1 VARAQHSDDQLPPLD
16 VHAALKGKDLVVV
29 GATGFLGKVWL
40 SLLLHRYPD
49 VGHLY
54 LMVRGKK
61 DLDHETRFWTEVVPS
76 QVFDPVRDQHPGA
89 AFEQFMRDKITPVSG
104 DVCEPL
110 LGLSHEVLEKMKGSV
125 AAVVNVAGVVDF
137 NPPLDEALKVNAFG
151 AQNLIE
157 LSRHL
162 GGVPVMHTSTC
173 YVVGRRDGLIE
184 DHNPLDF
191 PFPRADEL
199 DRSHWDAD
207 REIAECIDIVEQTRR
222 RAEDAPRQ
230 SHLLD
235 EAKRNLK
242 AKGEPMRG
250 KALEDELEKVKRRFA
265 KDRLIDAG
273 VERAQFWGWPNI
285 YTYTKSIGEQ
295 VFLRSEVRTTLV
307 RPAIVESALEFPV
320 PGWCEGI
327 NTSSPIM
334 YLAMK
339 GVQYIPAG
347 DHCYYDAVPVDLVSA
362 GMIAALA
369 ALLEDRHSDVYQLCT
384 SDVNP
389 LRTRRAGELIGLSK
403 RQRYREATDGNALAN
418 TIQSY
423 TEPAVVH
430 VDTWRRLGAPMVK
443 KTSKSLS
450 KVLELAKGTPLAAVT
465 EPVRRTMDAV
475 HKQSTTV
482 TAVMD
487 AFVPFITQ
495 FEYRFSAKNTRKLMA
510 NLAPA
515 DSQRLPWNPE
525 EIDWRHYWLDV
536 HTKGFEKWAEPLLEE
551 RIKRE
556 TKALRRHD
564 DLVSMLEDM
573 AERHEY
579 SMAFQRLE
587 GEQLTRISY
596 GDVLARSA
604 ATAARLWAAG
614 VRPGDRVALSAK
626 NHPDWPIAYF
636 GIVRTGA
643 AAVPMDPD
651 YEVRPL
657 SNVLRA
663 SGAKIAIFGDEVER
677 PDSAIAPD
685 VDVWNLHEATA
696 PDTSLEAPEVEIR
709 DDMLA
714 SVIYTSGTTGDPKG
728 VMLTH
733 ENFTALVAALAPLF
747 PLKSR
752 DRVLSVLPLHHTFE
766 FTCGMLLPLSRGA
779 RVIYLDEVAGDR
791 LVKALEL
798 GQVTAMVGVP
808 ALWQLL
814 ERKILSNVRES
825 GPIAE
830 KLFEL
835 LLDINRN
842 MGRNL
847 GFDLGHLLF
856 GPVHRALG
864 GNLRTLISGG
874 SALPEDVQHT
884 FAGLGLHLAEGYGL
898 TEAAPVLTVA
908 KAGPRNKGGN
918 VGKAIP
924 GVEVKIA
931 DPNDQGVGE
940 VLARGPNVMKGY
952 ADNPE
957 ATAQVLEDGWLR
969 TGDLGRID
977 DKDRLHIVG
986 RSKEVIVTHAGENVY
1001 PDDVETTLGTP
1012 EHIDE
1017 LSILGVPDPRGNER
1031 VACLAVPSKS
1041 GEPEDDETLD
1051 KKALHARALRS
1062 LKKAFDDLPAVQ
1074 RPTIVHLTDTELPRT
1089 ATRKVKRREVRER
1102 IERLEAAKQAVKEV
1116 ARSQPNE
1123 VIRKAVAAVAKLDPS
1138 EIRLE
1143 QDIIDDLGF
1152 DSLMVVE
1159 LTAALETALPRLPAE
1174 RLAEC
1179 RTIGQIEELARESGN
1194 LERSRTSQIEKD
1206 EDDRLEIPDVVRDVA
1221 LPVLTEGQRRFYA
1234 DLMKVDVK
1242 GRANIPQNRNTLI
1255 VANHAS
1261 HLDMGLVKYALG
1273 NYGAEMVA
1281 LAAEDYFFEGKYKR
1295 AYFENFT
1302 YMAPLDRRSG
1312 LRKTLRQA
1320 GEQLSRG
1327 RTVLIFPEGTRSP
1340 DGIIR
1345 DFMPLIGHLAMNHD
1359 VDILPVYLGG
1369 THKAFPKGSKIPI
1382 PRRRKV
1388 SARIGPVLTIEQM
1401 RARTEGMK
1409 RADAYREIA
1418 RLCQQAV
1425 EALRDGRQIDFS
1437 RELPAEEGTEQGAS
1451 RPGANGKSAMAE
1463 LFADLGSRFVPNAVD
1478 GPVSFYFS
1486 LGEAADGKWTIQVK
1500 GESCDIAPGRPQGG
1514 KADCVLKT
1522 SPEIFNKIV
1531 RESYTPS
1538 VAEFMSGKVKSND
1551 IQLLQ
1556 TFQKIF
1562 DL

>member
-1 VARAQHSDDQLPPLD
+1 MARAQHSDEQLPPLD
-16 VHAALKGKDLVVV
+16 VHAALKGRDLVVV

-61 DLDHETRFWTEVVPS
+61 DLDCETRFWTEVVPS

-89 AFEQFMRDKITPVSG
+89 AFEQFMREKITPVDG

-110 LGLSHEVLEKMKGSV
+110 LGFAPEIIERMKGKV

-184 DHNPLDF
+184 DGNPLDF

-250 KALEDELEKVKRRFA
+250 KALEDELDKVKRRFA
-265 KDRLIDAG
+265 KDRLVEAG
-273 VERAQFWGWPNI
+273 LERAQFWGWPNI

-320 PGWCEGI
+320 AGWCEGI

-347 DHCYYDAVPVDLVSA
+347 QKCYYDAVPVDICSA

-369 ALLEDRHSDVYQLCT
+369 ALLEDRHCDVYQLCT

-389 LRTRRAGELIGLSK
+389 LRTVRAGELIGLSK
-403 RQRYREATDGNALAN
+403 RQRYREATDGSPLVNML
-418 TIQSY
+418 QSY

-430 VDTWRRLGAPMVK
+430 VDTWRRFGSPMVK
-443 KTSKSLS
+443 KTTKSLA
-450 KVLELAKGTPLAAVT
+450 KALRMVKGTPLAAFT
-465 EPVRRTMDAV
+465 EPVRHTMNAV
-475 HKQSTTV
+475 NKQAEVV

-495 FEYRFSAKNTRKLMA
+495 YEYRFSAKNTRKLME

-515 DSQRLPWNPE
+515 DIQRLPWSPE
-525 EIDWRHYWLDV
+525 LIDWRHYWLDV
-536 HTKGFEKWAEPLLEE
+536 HTKGFEKWAEPLLED
-551 RIKRE
+551 RLNRE

-564 DLVSMLEDM
+564 DLVALLEDM
-573 AERHEY
+573 AERHEH

-587 GEQLTRISY
+587 GEQLTRVSY
-596 GDVLARSA
+596 RDVLERSA
-604 ATAARLWAAG
+604 ACAARLWAAG
-614 VRPGDRVALSAK
+614 VRPGDRVALSAN

-636 GIVRTGA
+636 GILRTGA

-663 SGAKIAIFGDEVER
+663 SGAKIAIFDDTVAR
-677 PDSAIAPD
+677 PDPEIATQITET
-685 VDVWNLHEATA
+685 DVWDLHEATA
-696 PDTSLEAPEVEIR
+696 PDPRLEAPSVEIR
-709 DDMLA
+709 DDTLA

-747 PLKSR
+747 PLKGR

-766 FTCGMLLPLSRGA
+766 FTCGMLLPLTRGA

-791 LVKALEL
+791 LVKALDL
-798 GQVTAMVGVP
+798 GQVSAMVGVP

-830 KLFEL
+830 KLFDL
-835 LLDINRN
+835 FLDINRN
-842 MGRNL
+842 MGRKL
-847 GFDLGHLLF
+847 GFDLGRLLF

-874 SALPEDVQHT
+874 SALPEDVHRT

-908 KAGPRNKGGN
+908 KAGPKNRGGN

-924 GVEVKIA
+924 GVEVKIEA
-931 DPNDQGVGE
+931 ANDQGVGE

-952 ADNPE
+952 ADNPD
-957 ATAQVLEDGWLR
+957 ATRQVLQDGWLR

-977 DKDRLHIVG
+977 DKGRLHIVG
-986 RSKEVIVTHAGENVY
+986 RSKEVVVTHAGENVY

-1031 VACLAVPSKS
+1031 VACLAVPA
-1041 GEPEDDETLD
+1041 EPDEDETLD
-1051 KKALHARALRS
+1051 RQAVHARALRS
-1062 LKKAFDDLPAVQ
+1062 LHKAFEELPSVQ
-1074 RPTIVHLTDTELPRT
+1074 RPTIVHLTDAELPRT

-1102 IERLEAAKQAVKEV
+1102 IERLEAAKQAVKST
-1116 ARSQPNE
+1116 ARSEPNE
-1123 VIRKAVAAVAKLDPS
+1123 VIRNAVAAVAKLEPS
-1138 EIRLE
+1138 QIRLE
-1143 QDIIDDLGF
+1143 HDIVDDLGF

-1159 LTAALETALPRLPAE
+1159 LTAALESALPRLPPE
-1174 RLAEC
+1174 RLTEC
-1179 RTIGQIEELARESGN
+1179 RTVGQIEELARETGN
-1194 LERSRTSQIEKD
+1194 VPRSARTSQIERD
-1206 EDDRLEIPDVVRDVA
+1206 EDDKLDVPDLVRDIA

-1234 DLMKVDVK
+1234 DLMKVDVS

-1281 LAAEDYFFEGKYKR
+1281 LAAEDYFFEGKWKR

-1320 GEQLSRG
+1320 GDQLDRG

-1340 DGIIR
+1340 DGVIR
-1345 DFMPLIGHLAMNHD
+1345 DFMPLIGHLALNHD

-1388 SARIGPVLTIEQM
+1388 TARIGPVLTMEQL
-1401 RARTEGMK
+1401 RARTKGMK
-1409 RADAYREIA
+1409 RAEAYREIA
-1418 RLCQQAV
+1418 RLAQQAV
-1425 EALRDGRQIDFS
+1425 EALRDGRQIDLA
-1437 RELPAEEGTEQGAS
+1437 RELPESERPQT
-1451 RPGANGKSAMAE
+1451 RPGANGKSAMTE
-1463 LFADLGSRFVPNAVD
+1463 LFDDLSSRFVPNAVD

-1500 GESCDIAPGRPQGG
+1500 GESCEIVPGRPQGG

-1522 SPEIFNKIV
+1522 SPEIFSKIV